1 MASKRKTEQRH
12 ALEAIHNQNQTFAF
26 LRGIAMAYSAVSFGH
41 MPTTP
46 EYPHYLTAQSALEAV
61 AALDRTKAVYDH
73 YEKEIDKLHDRIE
86 ALTPLRERLWRKEVL
101 IATRIRNAR
110 RALKGELK

>member
-1 MASKRKTEQRH
+1 MASQRKTAKLH
-12 ALEAIHNQNQTFAF
+12 ALEAIHNQNQSFAF
-26 LRGIAMAYSAVSFGH
+26 LRGIAMGYSAVSFGH
-41 MPTTP
+41 APTTP
-46 EYPHYLTAQSALEAV
+46 EYPHYLTAQSALEAA
-61 AALDRTKAVYDH
+61 AALDRTVGVYH
-73 YEKEIDKLHDRIE
+73 QYEKEIDKLRDRIE